1 MNNQIPKLRMRDV
14 AKIYD
19 KLDIGIII
27 ADREGIV
34 IWGNKSY
41 SKLAGFDIR
50 IYFGKNIRDISLKE
64 NVKLPQSETMI
75 DIVHRTY
82 KELTEVVRYD
92 TSDYVIT
99 RATPIFDDCGEISFI
114 LYSISNYSEM
124 MRLQNSLTQSMAK
137 ATALEAH
144 LQDIQLDS
152 IINNKIVV
160 VDERMRK
167 IYRQAMYVANTPISI
182 MITGESGVG
191 KDALAKFIH
200 QNSIRKKN
208 NFIHVNMGAIPKS
221 LFESELFGYEP
232 GSFTGALK
240 TGKTGLIQL
249 ADKGTIYL
257 DEIGDLPLEIQSKL
271 LHVVQEKEVRSIG
284 SVDAIPIDIRIISA
298 TNCNLEKMIKE
309 GSFRL
314 DLYYRLNVIEIE
326 VPPLRERLDD
336 ITALALHFLDQFNK
350 QYEFQKIFDPLVLQ
364 QFQKYPWPGNVREL
378 QHVIERLVSLSQN
391 DIITLEQLPDEFHEH
406 KMHSF
411 INDSEKIYD
420 QNLNKTLDALE
431 KHLIIHALKVN
442 PTAECAA
449 KKLGINAST
458 LSRKRKKYGI

>member
-1 MNNQIPKLRMRDV
+1 MRDV

-19 KLDIGIII
+19 KLEIGIII
-27 ADREGIV
+27 ADSEGIV

-50 IYFGKNIRDISLKE
+50 TYFGKNVRDISVKE
-64 NVKLPQSETMI
+64 KVKLSQAETMI
-75 DIVHRTY
+75 DIIHRTHE
-82 KELTEVVRYD
+82 ELTEVVRYD

-99 RATPIFDDCGEISFI
+99 RAMPIFDDFEEISFI

-124 MRLQNSLTQSMAK
+124 MRLQNSLAHSIAK

-152 IINNKIVV
+152 ICKNKAVV
-160 VDERMRK
+160 VDENMRK
-167 IYRQAMYVANTPISI
+167 IYRQAMHVANTPISI

-200 QNSIRKKN
+200 QNSLRKNN

-221 LFESELFGYEP
+221 IFESELFGYEP

-240 TGKTGLIQL
+240 TGKIGLIQL
-249 ADKGTIYL
+249 ADKGTVYL

-271 LHVVQEKEVRSIG
+271 LHVVQEKKVRSIG
-284 SVDAIPIDIRIISA
+284 SVDAVPIDVRIISA
-298 TNCNLEKMIKE
+298 TNHNLEKMIKE
-309 GSFRL
+309 GLFRL

-326 VPPLRERLDD
+326 VPPLRERLND
-336 ITALALHFLDQFNK
+336 IKALALYFLDKFNK
-350 QYEFQKIFDPLVLQ
+350 QYKFQKIFDPLVLQ

-378 QHVIERLVSLSQN
+378 QNVIERLVSLSPN
-391 DIITLEQLPDEFHEH
+391 DIITLEQLPEEFHEYN
-406 KMHSF
+406 MISF
-411 INDSEKIYD
+411 LNDSEKICN
-420 QNLNKTLDALE
+420 QNLYKTLDVLE
-431 KHLIIHALKVN
+431 KRLIMNALQMN
-442 PTAECAA
+442 PTAESAA
-449 KKLGINAST
+449 KKLGIDAST